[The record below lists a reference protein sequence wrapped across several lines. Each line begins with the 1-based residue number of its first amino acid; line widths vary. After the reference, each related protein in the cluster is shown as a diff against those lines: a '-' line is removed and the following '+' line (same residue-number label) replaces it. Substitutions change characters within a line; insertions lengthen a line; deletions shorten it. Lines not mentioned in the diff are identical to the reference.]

1 MLSKIKEKI
10 ASIIEFI
17 RIVFLAKRNDSLYN
31 SDDGIDEAVSFNL
44 KNDVTLSGSIRILLY
59 IILFLALFVIWASLF
74 SIDEVSKGN
83 GKVIPSSKEQVIQ
96 SLDGGVLERIYVQ
109 EGQIVEAGEVLAQL
123 DITRTESTVEESV
136 VKHRALLAQLI
147 RLNSE
152 INDTELVFPD
162 ELTEF
167 PDLTQAETRLY
178 LSRKKQFDDSIVN
191 IEEARKLINSELTIN
206 TRLAKQGASSTVDVI
221 RLRRQLVDLNM
232 KETELRAEYYVRSRE
247 EASRVSS
254 EVAALS
260 QIIRGRRDLLS
271 KSTIKSP
278 VRGIVK
284 NIEINTIG
292 GVIAPNGAIMY
303 IVPLDDTLL
312 IEAQISPRD
321 IAFIHPGQIAQVKI
335 TAYDYSIYGGLEGKV
350 ITISPDTIKDEQKPD
365 VVYYRVY
372 IRTHQD
378 YLQSKNDVKHFI
390 TPGMVSTVDIKSGS
404 KTVLQYLIKPFNK
417 INEALRER

>member
-1 MLSKIKEKI
+1 M
-10 ASIIEFI
+10 ASVTEFI
-17 RIVFLAKRNDSLYN
+17 RIVFLAKKGDSLYN
-31 SDDGIDEAVSFNL
+31 SDDGIDEAVAFNL
-44 KNDVTLSGSIRILLY
+44 KNDVSLSGSLRILLY
-59 IILFLALFVIWASLF
+59 IVGFLALFIVWASLF
-74 SIDEVSKGN
+74 SIDEVSNGS
-83 GKVIPSSKEQVIQ
+83 GKVIPSSKEQTIQ

-109 EGQIVEAGEVLAQL
+109 EGQIVEAGEILAQL
-123 DITRTESTVEESV
+123 DITRTESTVEESAA
-136 VKHRALLAQLI
+136 KYRALLAQLA

-152 INDTELVFPD
+152 VNDV
-162 ELTEF
+162 ELTFPEELDQY
-167 PDLTQAETRLY
+167 PDLTLSEARLY
-178 LSRKKQFDDSIVN
+178 LSRKEQFDDSLNN
-191 IEEARKLINSELTIN
+191 IAEARKLIDRELAIN

-232 KETELRAEYYVRSRE
+232 KEAELKAEYYVRSRE
-247 EASRVSS
+247 EMSRISS

-260 QIIRGRRDLLS
+260 QIVRGRQDLLS
-271 KSTIKSP
+271 KMTIKSP

-292 GVIAPNGAIMY
+292 GVIAPNGALMT

-321 IAFIHPGQIAQVKI
+321 IAFIHPGQVAQVKI
-335 TAYDYSIYGGLEGKV
+335 TAYDYSIYGSLEGKV

-372 IRTHQD
+372 IRTDKDH
-378 YLQSKNDVKHFI
+378 LQSKNSVKHFI
-390 TPGMVSTVDIKSGS
+390 TPGMVSTVDIRTGN
-404 KTVLQYLIKPFNK
+404 KTVMQYLIKPFNK